1 MKKIFYQLFLLFIL
15 FIPKGF
21 GQTFSSII
29 CGGVGIKINGSQTNC
44 VQSIPGFFNI
54 SGLPPKL
61 SNEFGLKSVYVEAS
75 MPGKIA
81 DIPSIALIDP
91 NGVYYQLFNSN
102 SFPQF
107 EGAKQEFKATF
118 SACNSG
124 GITNANDNKPFQLN
138 GVYRPAGDI
147 LLNKVNLSNVNP
159 NGEWR
164 VEICNKVEITLKCI
178 KLEFGPT
185 CATVKTHKI
194 VTENCQ
200 SFVQILFSD
209 INKTFCEDQDGN
221 FFPDYYIK
229 TVGSKDP
236 ITTWSNSAHLKLA
249 VPQGKSMIEFGTYY
263 KNSQG
268 VEQYSCPQIF
278 EVNVPISD
286 TVKPTIQNCPANTTV
301 TLDAD
306 GKVFYEL
313 KQPSFADNCGTPSS
327 LLNIRFLDGATDLEG
342 GVQFKNLI
350 TNPGELVHYVI
361 KGIGRQVFE
370 FVSTD
375 AAGNSATCTTT
386 ITSLSAAT
394 GCWESVSTGGFFSL
408 AKKSDG
414 TLWSWGANDKGQ
426 LGDGT
431 NTNKKK
437 PTQIGT
443 ANYWKSIVAGIS
455 FSLAIKND
463 GTLWAWG
470 ANTNGQLGNG
480 TNKDSNLPTQ
490 IGTDADWKS
499 IAGGNEF
506 TIAIKTNGTLWAWGR
521 NNSGQ
526 LGDGTNINK
535 NVPVQI
541 GTATNWQSVVAN
553 GEHSHAIK
561 SDGTLWAWGWNG
573 AGQLGDS
580 TTTRKNLP
588 VQIGTATNWKSI
600 SKGANHNLAIKS
612 DGTLWAWGANNF
624 SQLGDGTTNN
634 KNTPV
639 QIGIGNNWQK
649 VVAGRDHSMAIS
661 SDGAIWAWGRNNFG
675 QLGDSTNTDRISP
688 VQVGTARNW
697 PSISTY
703 GDHNLAIKSD
713 GALWAWGRN
722 DFGQLGN
729 DTMANK
735 NAPTEIASCTVIVDT
750 TPQVII
756 NSGCMQADQSGLI
769 PVTVKRFT
777 KIMAMEFTLRTANA
791 NISLESITN
800 PYFTNILYNKL
811 PNGDL
816 KIVWDEATGQE
827 ISLPDSTK
835 LFDILVKSTANF
847 TVPVI
852 ISGIDQVVVSTKTS
866 SLTIIPNSVSICA
879 STLVSP
885 KGRIAD
891 KKDKPHANA
900 KVSLSLSNKE
910 VAETITDPDGKYVF
924 TPVPATHRITPTN
937 NTDIR
942 KGVNVADV
950 SLIRRHT
957 LSIPVLT
964 DDYSIIAAD
973 VNRDGVINIADV
985 SLLNR
990 VVLQINN
997 EFPNNTSWRF
1007 LPKKLDISSNPLKVD
1022 WPNYIDMSEPN
1033 LDYNSLDFVTIKVG
1047 DVNNSALSLNSN
1059 LESRNTYTVSMPDTS
1074 MAFRQNMKIPVRFSG
1089 TEKMAALTM
1098 KIKYDRKVIKFVKI
1112 ESGSIPG
1119 FGVQHYNEK
1128 DGTIIISYDHPQG
1141 SDFTPTDVLMNIVFD
1156 NITKTGLSSLE
1167 ISDALFFNK
1176 NLSEIGLQVKNGS
1189 IHNLTSITRFKS
1201 NEASIHSYPNPFT
1214 SVWNLDIKL
1223 ASPDKIKIEITDMA
1237 GRVLRHLSSNKIAE
1251 FHKISIDDLDYHG
1264 LLNCKITSNKESF
1277 TIRALKM

>member
-1 MKKIFYQLFLLFIL
+1 MKKIFYVLFLISIL
-15 FIPKGF
+15 FFPKSYA
-21 GQTFSSII
+21 QTFSSII
-29 CGGVGIKINGSQTNC
+29 CGGSGEKINCATSN
-44 VQSIPGFFNI
+44 PGFFPV
-54 SGLPPKL
+54 SGLPAKL
-61 SNEFGLKSVYVEAS
+61 TNEFGLKSVYIEATI
-75 MPGKIA
+75 PGKIS
-81 DIPSIALIDP
+81 DFQNFDLIDP
-91 NGVYYQLFNSN
+91 NGVKYTLFDSQ
-102 SFPQF
+102 SFPQYD
-107 EGAKQEFKATF
+107 GSKHAFKVTF

-124 GITNANDNKPFQLN
+124 GIPNANDNVPFPSTN
-138 GVYRPAGDI
+138 GIYRPMGNNP
-147 LLNKVNLSNVNP
+147 LNRVNLSNVNP
-159 NGEWR
+159 NGDWKVDICTN
-164 VEICNKVEITLKCI
+164 VEIIIKCL

-229 TVGSKDP
+229 SVSSKDP
-236 ITTWSNSAHLKLA
+236 ITTWTNSAHLKLA
-249 VPQGKSMIEFGTYY
+249 LPQGKSMIEFGTYY

-278 EVNVPISD
+278 EVNVPFTD
-286 TVKPTIQNCPANTTV
+286 TVKPSIQNCPANTTV
-301 TLDAD
+301 TLDTD
-306 GKVFYEL
+306 GKVFYKL
-313 KQPSFADNCGTPSS
+313 KQPTFTDNCGTPSS
-327 LLNIRFLDGATDLEG
+327 LVNIRFLDGATDLEG

-350 TNPGELVHYVI
+350 TNPGELVPYVI

-370 FVSTD
+370 FVTTD
-375 AAGNSATCTTT
+375 AAGHSATCTTT

-394 GCWESVSTGGFFSL
+394 GCWESVSNGGFFSL

-431 NTNKKK
+431 NTNKNK
-437 PTQIGT
+437 PIQIGT

-455 FSLAIKND
+455 FSFAIKND

-480 TNKDSNLPTQ
+480 TNTDSKLPIQ
-490 IGTDADWKS
+490 IGTDTDWKS
-499 IAGGNEF
+499 VAAGYEF

-521 NNSGQ
+521 NNAGQ
-526 LGDGTNINK
+526 LGDGTNSNK

-541 GTATNWQSVVAN
+541 GTATNWQSVAAN

-573 AGQLGDS
+573 AGQLGDG
-580 TTTRKNLP
+580 TTTRKNFP

-612 DGTLWAWGANNF
+612 DGTIWAWGVNNF
-624 SQLGDGTTNN
+624 SQLGDGTTTN

-639 QIGIGNNWQK
+639 QIGTGNTWQK
-649 VVAGRDHSMAIS
+649 AAAGNDHSMAIN

-675 QLGDSTNTDRISP
+675 QLGDSTNTNRINP
-688 VQVGTARNW
+688 VQVGTASNW
-697 PSISTY
+697 SSISTY

-713 GALWAWGRN
+713 GTLWAWGRN

-729 DTMANK
+729 DTIVNK
-735 NAPTEIASCTVIVDT
+735 KTPIEIASCTVIADT

-756 NSGCMQADQSGLI
+756 NSGCMQADQSVLI
-769 PVTVKRFT
+769 PVTVKRFK
-777 KIMAMEFTLRTANA
+777 KIMAMEFTLHPANA

-816 KIVWDEATGQE
+816 KIVWDDATGQE

-847 TVPVI
+847 TASVI
-852 ISGIDQVVVSTKTS
+852 ISGIDEVVVSTESS

-891 KKDKPHANA
+891 KKDKPHFNT

-910 VAETITDPDGKYVF
+910 VAETNTDAEGRYTF
-924 TPVPATHRITPTN
+924 NPVPATHRITPSDN
-937 NTDIR
+937 SDIR

-964 DDYSIIAAD
+964 DNYSLVAAD
-973 VNRDGVINIADV
+973 VNKDGVINIADV

-997 EFPNNTSWRF
+997 EFTNNTSWRF
-1007 LPKKLDISSNPLKVD
+1007 LPKKLDISSNPLKID

-1033 LDYNSLDFVTIKVG
+1033 LDYNSLDFVSIKVG
-1047 DVNNSALSLNSN
+1047 DVNGSVLSLNEN
-1059 LESRNTYTVSMPDTS
+1059 LVTRSASTVSIPDTNLS
-1074 MAFRQNMKIPVRFSG
+1074 FKSNMKIPVRYTG
-1089 TEKMAALTM
+1089 TEKIGALTM
-1098 KIKYDRKVIKFVKI
+1098 KINYDKNILKFIKI
-1112 ESGSIPG
+1112 ESSAIPG
-1119 FGVQHYNEK
+1119 FGTQHYNEK
-1128 DGTIIISYDHPQG
+1128 EGTIIISYDHPQG
-1141 SDFTPTDVLMNIVFD
+1141 LDFNGSDVLMNLVFD
-1156 NITKTGLSSLE
+1156 NLASKGLSNLNL
-1167 ISDALFFNK
+1167 SDVLFLNK
-1176 NLSEIGLQVKNGS
+1176 NLSEIGVVSDNGS
-1189 IHNLTSITRFKS
+1189 VYYLTSPTIRKS
-1201 NEASIHSYPNPFT
+1201 NLATIQSYPNPFT
-1214 SVWNLDIKL
+1214 DVLNLDIQL
-1223 ASPDKIKIEITDMA
+1223 NTPDKINIEIMDITGKLMRQI
-1237 GRVLRHLSSNKIAE
+1237 RVDNESSFHRIAI
-1251 FHKISIDDLDYHG
+1251 HDLNYSG
-1264 LLNCKITSNKESF
+1264 LINCRITSSQETF
-1277 TIRALKM
+1277 MLKAIKK